1 MSRLSF
7 LRHYSQL
14 RYEIPPSLRERG
26 SKTRVLMRLRKSIL
40 KESFSKDFP
49 IRFAEIVNAR
59 CFSKKNLSKNGF
71 CRKEKEF

>member
-1 MSRLSF
+1 
-7 LRHYSQL
+7 
-14 RYEIPPSLRERG
+14 
-26 SKTRVLMRLRKSIL
+26 MRLRKSIL

-49 IRFAEIVNAR
+49 IRFAETVNAR